1 MSYRSIISSS
11 SRGTRA
17 DEQVSYDLRVRELV
31 AEALDR
37 EGDELLWNL
46 FLEPLDSVGA
56 DVYRLNVFMDLVR
69 DYIYVAVNEF
79 VERAREV
86 VDYLEMESCV
96 KE

>member
-1 MSYRSIISSS
+1 
-11 SRGTRA
+11 
-17 DEQVSYDLRVRELV
+17 
-31 AEALDR
+31 
-37 EGDELLWNL
+37 
-46 FLEPLDSVGA
+46 
-56 DVYRLNVFMDLVR
+56 MDLVR